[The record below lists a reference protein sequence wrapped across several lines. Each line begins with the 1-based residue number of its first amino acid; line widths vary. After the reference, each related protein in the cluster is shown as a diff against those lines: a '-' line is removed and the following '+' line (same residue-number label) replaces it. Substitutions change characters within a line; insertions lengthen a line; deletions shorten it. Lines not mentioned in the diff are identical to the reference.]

1 MACVQI
7 SHSRAD
13 TASWLI
19 GTSVKWRRWII
30 RLNGVPA
37 SMAFWIVGT
46 YPTWKIW
53 RACFIMQWISTWI
66 YRRGTFRVLLTCP
79 ICLIMRTSFPGTFP
93 PGLDRQRQP
102 HKPICSSVLLLF
114 RSLSPARARTTVH
127 QVHVFVRVLRVKLC
141 SRAFYFKW
149 KKNRFWEFSQFCD
162 YPGAY
167 SWAQT
172 IKSSE
177 TGCDHESDLFYSRE
191 IFISDEIKILNLP
204 YRQNI
209 SSSHCAHSNKEEV
222 FWSPRTTY
230 LQPA

>member
-1 MACVQI
+1 MC
-7 SHSRAD
+7 
-13 TASWLI
+13 
-19 GTSVKWRRWII
+19 I
-30 RLNGVPA
+30 RD
-37 SMAFWIVGT
+37 
-46 YPTWKIW
+46 
-53 RACFIMQWISTWI
+53 R
-66 YRRGTFRVLLTCP
+66 
-79 ICLIMRTSFPGTFP
+79 CLIMRTSFPGTFP

-167 SWAQT
+167 SWAKT

-177 TGCDHESDLFYSRE
+177 TGCDHESDLFYGRE
-191 IFISDEIKILNLP
+191 IFISDEIEIKILNLL
-204 YRQNI
+204 YRQEI
-209 SSSHCAHSNKEEV
+209 SSSHCAHGNKEEV

-230 LQPA
+230 LRPA